1 MTNAEKFAEII
12 RLTESMSSAE
22 IRKLMRADARAHADA
37 QVFTKP
43 WYRNHILMALTSY
56 VEGK

>member
-37 QVFTKP
+37 QVFTKG
-43 WYRNHILMALTSY
+43 T
-56 VEGK
+56 